1 MAENETTRPLRIS
14 FLATYVPK
22 QCGIATFARDLA
34 TSTAKVGG
42 HQLGQA
48 NEIQVIAVSDTRG
61 AYAYGPEVRF
71 ELQQQ
76 KKTDYRDAAD
86 FLNMSPIHAV
96 NVHHEFGIFGG
107 QDGAFILTFLG
118 NLKKPVVTT
127 LHTVLQEPSEGQKQ
141 TLRAVCSLSTLVV
154 VLAERAREMLRE
166 IYGVPDKKIRFIH
179 HGIPDVPFVDP
190 AFYKDQFGVEGRR
203 VLLTFGLLNPN
214 KGIEVA
220 IDALGEIVKDFP
232 DLVYFVLGAT
242 HPEVKKHYGE
252 SYLVSLEQRA
262 KEKGLARNIVFHNLY
277 VTLEELTQF
286 LLVSDV
292 YLAPYWSREQIVS
305 GTLAYGLG
313 YGKAVISTPSWYAEE
328 MLAGERGVLF
338 PFGDSHALAEEL
350 RLLLSD
356 EVRRNQLRKRAYLF
370 GRQMVWKEV
379 ARQYLETFEEAI
391 SRYADLVPRPVLHEH
406 GPLRA
411 TLPEVRLDHLRV
423 MTDDTGVL
431 RHCTFAT
438 PNRRYGYFTEDNAA
452 ALMVIV
458 QNWRLFKN
466 NAVMPLC
473 QTYLSFLQYA
483 LDEET
488 GWFRKHLEYGRQ
500 WSDEPPS
507 EDCQGRVLWALGSAV
522 AYPPNASVLG
532 LASRLFDAAL
542 KPINK
547 MTSPRAWAFA
557 LLGLNTYLQR
567 FGGAMTVSGH
577 RMRLARKLL
586 ETFVAKRREGWEW
599 CEDAVFSVSGKLP
612 HALIKSGR
620 FLGDESF
627 TQQGLRTLGWLFEVQ
642 TGQKSGHLSLIG
654 NEGWYSYGGE
664 KARFDQLPMEASALI
679 EAAREAYL
687 ATWDR
692 VWVERIHVCLNWF
705 LGINDLQQPLYDF
718 TTGGCQD
725 GLHSSGTNMN
735 QGAESTIAW
744 LLALHAIQLIESA
757 GRLWTPGPE
766 EAVAAEAPTA
776 ADALNLQP
784 RETG

>member
-1 MAENETTRPLRIS
+1 MAENETKRPLRIS

-22 QCGIATFARDLA
+22 QCGIATFAHDLVTA
-34 TSTAKVGG
+34 TAKLAGYQPG
-42 HQLGQA
+42 KG
-48 NEIQVIAVSDTRG
+48 NEIQVLAVSDTPG

-86 FLNMSPIHAV
+86 FLNVAPINAV
-96 NVHHEFGIFGG
+96 SVQHEFGIYGG
-107 QDGAFILTFLG
+107 QDGAFILTLLG

-127 LHTVLQEPSEGQKQ
+127 LHTLLQDPSDGQKQ

-154 VLAERAREMLRE
+154 VLAERARKMLRE
-166 IYGVPDKKIRFIH
+166 IYGVPDRKIRFVH
-179 HGIPDVPFVDP
+179 HGVPDVPFVDS

-220 IDALGEIVKDFP
+220 IDALSEIVKDFP
-232 DLVYFVLGAT
+232 DVVYFVLGAT

-262 KEKGLARNIVFHNLY
+262 KEKGLAKNVVFHNLY
-277 VTLEELTQF
+277 VTLEELSQF

-305 GTLAYGLG
+305 GTLAYSLG
-313 YGKAVISTPSWYAEE
+313 CGKAVVSTPSWYAEE
-328 MLAGERGVLF
+328 MLAEERGVLV

-379 ARQYLETFEEAI
+379 ARRYMETFEEAI
-391 SRYADLVPRPVLHEH
+391 SGYADLVPRAAVHEH

-423 MTDDTGVL
+423 MTDDTGIL

-452 ALMVIV
+452 ALMVV
-458 QNWRLFKN
+458 MQNWRLFKN
-466 NAVMPLC
+466 SAVMPLC
-473 QTYLSFLQYA
+473 QIYLSFLQDA

-488 GWFRKHLEYGRQ
+488 GWFRKHLAYGRQ

-522 AYPPNASVLG
+522 AYPPNGSVLG

-542 KPINK
+542 KPVTK

-567 FGGAMTVSGH
+567 FGGAMAVQGH
-577 RMRLARKLL
+577 RLRLARKLL
-586 ETFVAKRREGWEW
+586 ESFAAKRRERWQW
-599 CEDAVFSVSGKLP
+599 CEDSISSVSAKVP
-612 HALIKSGR
+612 HSLIKSGR
-620 FLGDESF
+620 FLSDDALI
-627 TQQGLRTLGWLFEVQ
+627 QQGLRTLEWLFELQ
-642 TGQKSGHLSLIG
+642 TDEKSGHLSLIG
-654 NEGWYSYGGE
+654 SEGGYTQGGE

-687 ATWDR
+687 ATWER
-692 VWVERIHVCLNWF
+692 NWVDRIHMCLNWF
-705 LGINDLQQPLYDF
+705 LGINDLQQSLYDF

-725 GLHSSGTNMN
+725 GLHSSGTNLN
-735 QGAESTIAW
+735 EGAESTIAW
-744 LLALHAIQLIESA
+744 LLALHSIQLIESA

-766 EAVAAEAPTA
+766 EQVAAEAPA
-776 ADALNLQP
+776 GVD
-784 RETG
+784 R

>member
-1 MAENETTRPLRIS
+1 MAENETKRPLRIS

-22 QCGIATFARDLA
+22 QCGIATFAHDLVTA
-34 TSTAKVGG
+34 TAKLAGYQPG
-42 HQLGQA
+42 KG
-48 NEIQVIAVSDTRG
+48 NEIQVLAVSDARG
-61 AYAYGPEVRF
+61 AYPYGPEVRF

-76 KKTDYRDAAD
+76 KRTDYRDAAD
-86 FLNMSPIHAV
+86 FLNVAPINAV
-96 NVHHEFGIFGG
+96 SLQHEFGIFGG
-107 QDGAFILTFLG
+107 QDGAFILTLLG

-127 LHTVLQEPSEGQKQ
+127 LHTLLQDPSDGQKQ

-154 VLAERAREMLRE
+154 VLAERARKMLRE
-166 IYGVPDKKIRFIH
+166 IYGVPDRKIRFVH
-179 HGIPDVPFVDP
+179 HGVPDVPFVDS

-220 IDALGEIVKDFP
+220 IDALSEIVKDFP
-232 DLVYFVLGAT
+232 DVVYFVLGAT
-242 HPEVKKHYGE
+242 HPEVKRLYGE

-262 KEKGLARNIVFHNLY
+262 KEKGLAKNVVFHNLY

-292 YLAPYWSREQIVS
+292 YLAPYRSREQIVS
-305 GTLAYGLG
+305 GTLAYSLG
-313 YGKAVISTPSWYAEE
+313 CGKAVVSTPSWYAEE
-328 MLAGERGVLF
+328 MLAEERGVLV

-379 ARQYLETFEEAI
+379 ARRYMETFEEAI
-391 SRYADLVPRPVLHEH
+391 SGYADLVPRAVVHEH

-411 TLPEVRLDHLRV
+411 TLPEVCLDHLRV
-423 MTDDTGVL
+423 MTDDTGIL

-452 ALMVIV
+452 ALMVAI

-466 NAVMPLC
+466 SAVMPLC
-473 QTYLSFLQYA
+473 QIYLSFLQDA

-488 GWFRKHLEYGRQ
+488 GSFRKHLGYGRQ

-507 EDCQGRVLWALGSAV
+507 EHCQGRVLWALGSAV
-522 AYPPNASVLG
+522 AYPPNSSVLG

-542 KPINK
+542 KPMGK

-567 FGGAMTVSGH
+567 FDGAMAARGH
-577 RMRLARKLL
+577 RLRLARKLL
-586 ETFVAKRREGWEW
+586 ESFAAKRREGWEW
-599 CEDAVFSVSGKLP
+599 CEDSISSVSAKVP
-612 HALIKSGR
+612 HSLIKSGR
-620 FLGDESF
+620 FLSDDALI
-627 TQQGLRTLGWLFEVQ
+627 QQGLRTLEWLFALQ
-642 TGQKSGHLSLIG
+642 TGEKSGHLSLIG
-654 NEGWYSYGGE
+654 SEGWYTQGGE

-687 ATWDR
+687 ATWER
-692 VWVERIHVCLNWF
+692 NWVDRIHMCLNWF

-725 GLHSSGTNMN
+725 GLHSSGTNLN
-735 QGAESTIAW
+735 EGAESTIAW
-744 LLALHAIQLIESA
+744 LLALHSIQLIESA

-766 EAVAAEAPTA
+766 EQVTAEAPA
-776 ADALNLQP
+776 GVD
-784 RETG
+784 R